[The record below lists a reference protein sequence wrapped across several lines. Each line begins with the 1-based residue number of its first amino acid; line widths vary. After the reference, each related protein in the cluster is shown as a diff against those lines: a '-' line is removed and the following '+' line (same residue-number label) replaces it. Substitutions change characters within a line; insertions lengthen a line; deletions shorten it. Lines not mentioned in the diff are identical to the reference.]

1 MGAASRQ
8 SGRMIGGLSSFSPGS
23 ISSYGSA
30 GSFSVATPQ
39 SLASDGS
46 AVCQSLECSV
56 HGAALKAQ
64 MQAQFPGLKILGGGE
79 PQQAQNRRQG
89 EPPRPVPGSGGAESS
104 NVITLRPGG
113 GSALASGAT
122 LLTAQEADIQ
132 GSEASGSQASGGAKT
147 AGELSEEEKQ
157 QVAKLKQIDAKVRAH
172 ERAHAA
178 VGGQYAGAPSYS
190 YTRGPDGQLYAV
202 AGEVPIDIG
211 AESDPEATLQKAAQV
226 AAAALAPA
234 DPSGADRAVAAAAQQ
249 LRLQALAQIREEKRA
264 EQEAAAAEREEAAA
278 NAPALPGQAQ
288 EEGAA
293 DGAAPAAFGQS
304 SGGQSGS
311 GQSDAGQSDAGQS
324 GRDGPAARAAQ
335 AYAPAA
341 EAARASREIG
351 RLVGL
356 VA

>member
-1 MGAASRQ
+1 
-8 SGRMIGGLSSFSPGS
+8 MIGGLSSFSPGS
-23 ISSYGSA
+23 ISSYGGA
-30 GSFSVATPQ
+30 GSYGAATAQ

-79 PQQAQNRRQG
+79 PQPVENRRQK
-89 EPPRPVPGSGGAESS
+89 EAPRPVPGSGGAESG
-104 NVITLRPGG
+104 NVIALRPGG

-122 LLTAQEADIQ
+122 LLTAQEAETATD
-132 GSEASGSQASGGAKT
+132 SSGGAKT

-190 YTRGPDGQLYAV
+190 YTRGPDGQMYAV

-211 AESDPEATLQKAAQV
+211 AENDPEATLQKAAQV

-249 LRLQALAQIREEKRA
+249 LRMEALAQIREEKRA
-264 EQEAAAAEREEAAA
+264 EQEAAAAEKEAAA
-278 NAPALPGQAQ
+278 AAPALPGAPQGDGQGDGQA
-288 EEGAA
+288 EGGEATA
-293 DGAAPAAFGQS
+293 SDQAGPVS
-304 SGGQSGS
+304 SGS
-311 GQSDAGQSDAGQS
+311 GLS

-341 EAARASREIG
+341 DATRANREIG

>member
-1 MGAASRQ
+1 
-8 SGRMIGGLSSFSPGS
+8 MIGGLSSFSPGS
-23 ISSYGSA
+23 ISSYGGA
-30 GSFSVATPQ
+30 GSYGAATAQ

-46 AVCQSLECSV
+46 AVCQSLDCSV

-79 PQQAQNRRQG
+79 PQPVENRRQK
-89 EPPRPVPGSGGAESS
+89 EPPRPVPGSGGAQGG
-104 NVITLRPGG
+104 NVINLRPGG

-122 LLTAQEADIQ
+122 LLTAQEADIAT
-132 GSEASGSQASGGAKT
+132 EPSGGAKT

-211 AESDPEATLQKAAQV
+211 AESDPEVTLQKAAQV

-249 LRLQALAQIREEKRA
+249 LRMEALAQIREEKRA
-264 EQEAAAAEREEAAA
+264 EQEAAAAEKEEAAA
-278 NAPALPGQAQ
+278 APALPGAPQGEGQAK
-288 EEGAA
+288 
-293 DGAAPAAFGQS
+293 
-304 SGGQSGS
+304 GGETPGSEQAGPVSSGS
-311 GQSDAGQSDAGQS
+311 GLSGASGVS

-341 EAARASREIG
+341 DATRANREIG

>member
-1 MGAASRQ
+1 
-8 SGRMIGGLSSFSPGS
+8 MIGGLSSFSPGS
-23 ISSYGSA
+23 ISSYGGA
-30 GSFSVATPQ
+30 GSYGAATAQ

-46 AVCQSLECSV
+46 AVCQSLDCSV

-79 PQQAQNRRQG
+79 PQPVENRRQK
-89 EPPRPVPGSGGAESS
+89 EPPRPVPGSGGAQGG
-104 NVITLRPGG
+104 NVINLRPGG

-122 LLTAQEADIQ
+122 LLTAQEADIAT
-132 GSEASGSQASGGAKT
+132 EPSGGAKT

-211 AESDPEATLQKAAQV
+211 AESDPEVTLQKAAQV

-249 LRLQALAQIREEKRA
+249 LRMEALAQIREEKRA
-264 EQEAAAAEREEAAA
+264 EQEAAAAEKEEAAA
-278 NAPALPGQAQ
+278 APALPGAPQGEGQGEGQVEGQAK
-288 EEGAA
+288 
-293 DGAAPAAFGQS
+293 
-304 SGGQSGS
+304 GGETPGSEQAGPVSSGS
-311 GQSDAGQSDAGQS
+311 GLSGASGVS

-341 EAARASREIG
+341 DATRANREIG

>member
-1 MGAASRQ
+1 
-8 SGRMIGGLSSFSPGS
+8 MIGGLSSFSPGS

-79 PQQAQNRRQG
+79 PQQVENRRQK
-89 EPPRPVPGSGGAESS
+89 EPPRPVPGSGGAEST

-132 GSEASGSQASGGAKT
+132 GSEASGSQAAGGAKT

-190 YTRGPDGQLYAV
+190 YTRGPDGQMYAV
-202 AGEVPIDIG
+202 AGEVSIDIG

-249 LRLQALAQIREEKRA
+249 LRMAALAQIREEKRA
-264 EQEAAAAEREEAAA
+264 EQEAAAAEKEEAAA
-278 NAPALPGQAQ
+278 KAPALPGQPQ
-288 EEGAA
+288 EEGTG
-293 DGAAPAAFGQS
+293 DQAAPATVGQS
-304 SGGQSGS
+304 SGGQPSGNQPGSDLPGS
-311 GQSDAGQSDAGQS
+311 GQSASSPS

-335 AYAPAA
+335 AYAPAG
-341 EAARASREIG
+341 ETTRINREIG